1 VLLETR
7 CAACVK
13 RQAHLLASALPAR
26 GVPGRGPRCP
36 RPGARGWRAG
46 HRSWPCG
53 PTESRLRPVRDPEAA
68 VSAAA
73 RAEVASGGGAGWA
86 RRGSGRRTMM
96 FVHGRVKNLVP
107 RTTFPAPCPLAKRPS
122 RCSDDCPPLM
132 PWKPYTCRG
141 SPCASSGRYAVRAQT
156 APPPAPSCSTKLTRQ
171 NGARLRR
178 VEEVDAALDGR
189 GKHLAQLR
197 LRPRG
202 QASGAAERCAPR
214 RGSER
219 RAAQRLRRAERCR
232 LASSYCLP

>member
-1 VLLETR
+1 MALRPSRKPPPTCPRPRGSRERRRPRRGGVRWR
-7 CAACVK
+7 CRLGAAWERAPHYDVRP
-13 RQAHLLASALPAR
+13 RQGEELGAEDDLPRALPAR
-26 GVPGRGPRCP
+26 EAAQQVLGRLPALDALEAVHLPRQPVRFFRTGRGPR
-36 RPGARGWRAG
+36 
-46 HRSWPCG
+46 SN
-53 PTESRLRPVRDPEAA
+53 
-68 VSAAA
+68 SA
-73 RAEVASGGGAGWA
+73 
-86 RRGSGRRTMM
+86 
-96 FVHGRVKNLVP
+96 
-107 RTTFPAPCPLAKRPS
+107 
-122 RCSDDCPPLM
+122 
-132 PWKPYTCRG
+132 
-141 SPCASSGRYAVRAQT
+141 
-156 APPPAPSCSTKLTRQ
+156 SCSTKLTRQ